1 MPLSL
6 LRKSSEN
13 AEKETPLSESVFTDL
28 NIDQI
33 LDKVCD
39 GWDED
44 VRSLYA
50 SFPSCKEDEDY
61 RKAVYAD
68 IRNDQVYSAL
78 FKYHSFIK
86 ARLDYS
92 SKIENA
98 YELVQKRV
106 WYLRVIYTYVSSL
119 VTLDA
124 DLKKAGLRSE
134 GMKAFSSF
142 LSSYLSDVG
151 FKNLYSEATSLWKEL
166 SDFHVVL
173 SYDKGHFTITN
184 GTAPGA
190 YEKFLTELFPGEK
203 RAFDNPFTD
212 TEYYSDLEAEIV
224 RLFTRKNKEFFR
236 KLEKF
241 CSDYPSVDNK
251 ELSSVESEM
260 VYYLAFAAFERYM
273 KKQGF
278 EMNMPEASD
287 DKLSADDL
295 YDLALAI
302 TNSELGKKVVS
313 NPLMLSGDESFFV
326 LTGPNQGG
334 KTTYGRSLGQLIWF
348 FKMGFSVPAASAC
361 VPYYTDLCTH
371 FSVEES
377 AESGRGKLIDE
388 LVRLRPIMDDSRD
401 GAFVVINELFTT
413 AANFDAV
420 EMGQRVL
427 RKLISKKCKGIYVT
441 HLSELTEAGTGVV
454 SLIAEV
460 DENNNQTFKIGRS
473 MPVEVNTVNKLVV
486 KYRLTYDQLKERF
499 S

>member
-6 LRKSSEN
+6 LRKNSEN
-13 AEKETPLSESVFTDL
+13 IGKEVPLSESVFMDL

-50 SFPSCKEDEDY
+50 SFPSCREDEDY
-61 RKAVYAD
+61 RRAIYAD
-68 IRNDQVYSAL
+68 VRNDAVYSAL
-78 FKYHSFIK
+78 FKYHSFIR

-106 WYLRVIYTYVSSL
+106 WYLRVVYTYVTSIE
-119 VTLDA
+119 TLDEELKKA
-124 DLKKAGLRSE
+124 DLKSE
-134 GMKAFSSF
+134 GMKA
-142 LSSYLSDVG
+142 LSAYLTAYLSDPD
-151 FKNLYSEATSLWKEL
+151 FKKLSGEVTSLWKEL

-184 GTAPGA
+184 GTAPAA
-190 YEKFLTELFPGEK
+190 YENFLTELFPGEK

-224 RLFTRKNKEFFR
+224 RLFTRKNKEFF
-236 KLEKF
+236 KNLEKF
-241 CSDYPSVDNK
+241 CNDYPKIENTEFSVI
-251 ELSSVESEM
+251 ESEM

-273 KKQGF
+273 KKQSF
-278 EMNMPEASD
+278 EMNMPSASD

-302 TNSELGKKVVS
+302 TNMELGKKVVP
-313 NPLMLSGDESFFV
+313 NQLMLSGDESFFV

-348 FKMGFSVPAASAC
+348 SKMGFSVPAASAS
-361 VPYYTDLCTH
+361 VPYFTDLCTH

-377 AESGRGKLIDE
+377 AESGRGKLMDE
-388 LVRLRPIMDDSRD
+388 LVRLRPIMDESRD

-427 RKLISKKCKGIYVT
+427 KKLISKKCKGIYVT
-441 HLSELTEAGTGVV
+441 HLPELTEADAGVV

-460 DENNNQTFKIGRS
+460 DEENNQTFEIGRS

-486 KYRLTYDQLKERF
+486 KYRLTYEQLKERF